1 MSKTM
6 NLQAV
11 LFDFYNTLV
20 EIRTDEGRDEVWE
33 RLARFLRYRRLEA
46 DPASMRRAYFSRVEI
61 FKNDRPEE
69 HAEIDVVG
77 IFKEMLNEM
86 GYRQENTSFPEE
98 VTQLFRSLSIV
109 HFAPFPETFM
119 CLEALQKRFKLGMVS
134 DAQRPFFD
142 PEVAM
147 THLHKFIDVRA
158 IVVSSDHGYRK
169 PDPRL
174 FETALEALG
183 TSADRAVYIGD
194 NVERDICGAKNAGMG
209 AILIRRNG
217 DEEDL
222 HCTHQPDMIFRNL
235 QEATDRLLT

>member
-1 MSKTM
+1 M

-11 LFDFYNTLV
+11 LFDFYNTLI

-33 RLARFLRYRRLEA
+33 KLARFLRYRRVEA
-46 DPASMRRAYFSRVEI
+46 DPASMRRAYFSRVEH

-77 IFKEMLNEM
+77 IFGEMLNEM
-86 GYRQENTSFPEE
+86 GCRQENTSFPEE
-98 VTQLFRSLSIV
+98 VTQLFRTLSIV
-109 HFAPFPETFM
+109 RFAPFPETFM
-119 CLEALQKRFKLGMVS
+119 CLEALHKRFKLGMVS

-147 THLHKFIDVRA
+147 THVHKFIDHRA

-174 FETALEALG
+174 FDRALEALG
-183 TSADRAVYIGD
+183 TPADKAVYIGD

-209 AILIRRNG
+209 AILIKRNG
-217 DEEDL
+217 DEEDVPW
-222 HCTHQPDMIFRNL
+222 TQQPDMIFKNL
-235 QEATDRLLT
+235 QEATDWLLT